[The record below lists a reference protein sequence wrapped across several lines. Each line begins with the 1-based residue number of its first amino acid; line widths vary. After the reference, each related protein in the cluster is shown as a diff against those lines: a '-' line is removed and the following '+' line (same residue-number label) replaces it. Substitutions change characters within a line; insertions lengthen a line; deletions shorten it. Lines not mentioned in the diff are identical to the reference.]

1 MTEHEIKQI
10 GPEFS
15 KYLRT
20 YRCCFLQQR
29 SRTHF
34 DNYCRGLLS
43 DLPRK
48 SVEPLALASGTAVRT
63 LQEFLTT
70 TQWDHPSAY
79 DLHQQTI
86 LTHLEATA
94 REALGRIGIFD
105 ETSCV
110 KKGDKT
116 PGVQRQWCGAVGKK
130 ENCIVTVHTAVVQ
143 GRFKALLDADLYLP
157 QSWAENRKR
166 CQEAGIPDEVGYRS
180 KWRIALEQLT
190 RLARHGLRLDW
201 LTFDEGYGSKVPF
214 LRSLHAAGQ
223 RYVAEVPKS
232 FSVRTKWGKE
242 SQRADQVLVAEETDS
257 WRRFRLT
264 RQSVN
269 DALWRAKS
277 MQVWTAGRWHR
288 LVVAINETTGEVKY
302 FVSNA
307 MQVGL
312 LRLLQVAFTRW
323 NVEHV
328 FRVAKQETGLM
339 HYEGRDYQGLTRHLV
354 LGLIVMGFVSIQTA
368 RKREKKSASHDGTN
382 LSSVERLLCESIA
395 SPPWNLD
402 DERGERSDRLSSK
415 AERTG
420 SQVA

>member
-1 MTEHEIKQI
+1 MTEQEITQI

-15 KYLRT
+15 TYLRG
-20 YRCCFLQQR
+20 YRGCFLQQR
-29 SRTHF
+29 SMTHF

-70 TQWDHPSAY
+70 TQWDHPSAL
-79 DLHQQTI
+79 DLLHQTL
-86 LTHLEATA
+86 LTHLQTTP
-94 REALGRIGIFD
+94 RDALGCIGIFD

-143 GRFKALLDADLYLP
+143 GRLKALLDASLYLP
-157 QSWAENRKR
+157 QSWEEDRKR
-166 CQEAGIPDEVGYRS
+166 CQQAGIPQEVSYRS
-180 KWRIALEQLT
+180 KWRIALDQLT
-190 RLARHGLRLDW
+190 RLASNGWRFDW

-232 FSVRTKWGKE
+232 FSVRTKGSKQ
-242 SQRADQVLVAEETDS
+242 SQRADQILVAQGTDS

-264 RQSVN
+264 RESLKDSV
-269 DALWRAKS
+269 WRAKS
-277 MQVWTAGRWHR
+277 MRVWAAGRWHR
-288 LVVAINETTGEVKY
+288 LVVAINEATAEVKY
-302 FVSNA
+302 FLSNTL
-307 MQVGL
+307 QVGL

-339 HYEGRDYQGLTRHLV
+339 HYEGRDYQGLTRHLI
-354 LGLIVMGFVSIQTA
+354 LGLIVMGFVSIQAA
-368 RKREKKSASHDGTN
+368 RKREKKSTSHDGTD
-382 LSSVERLLCESIA
+382 LSNVKPLLCESVA
-395 SPPWNLD
+395 STPGHFDGQLCEW
-402 DERGERSDRLSSK
+402 SDRLSSR
-415 AERTG
+415 AERT
-420 SQVA
+420 SSPVA